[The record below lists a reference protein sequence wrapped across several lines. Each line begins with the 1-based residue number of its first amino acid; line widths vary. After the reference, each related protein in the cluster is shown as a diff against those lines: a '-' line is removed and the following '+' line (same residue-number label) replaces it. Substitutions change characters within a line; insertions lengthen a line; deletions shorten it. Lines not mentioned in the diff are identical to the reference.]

1 MCGAR
6 RLKDCDMELTKINA
20 TGATTENG
28 SSVTLAPAYLSEGSE
43 AGNASPARTR
53 HAELCELLENYSGQ
67 YYLLDAPTISDAEY
81 DTLYNEL
88 LEIEKEFPE
97 LRTKNSP
104 SQKVGAKVS
113 KKFSKITHSNQML
126 SLENAF
132 NEDDIS
138 AFLERIRNLSDLDHV
153 DLVLEPKLDGLSAS
167 LKYKNGMLIYGATR
181 GDGTVG
187 EDVTANILTID
198 SIPRKIKTDF
208 DEIEIRGE
216 VIMKKVDFQKLN
228 ESRELSE
235 EKLFAN
241 PRNAAAGSLRQLD
254 AGITRS
260 RKLTFFAYAIITKDS
275 VFKTQMEALKTLGE
289 YGFTVSDKIALCR
302 NQQEAFLFYSEMERQ
317 RAELEY
323 DIDGVVY
330 KVNDL
335 QLQQK
340 LGAASK
346 FPRHS
351 IAYKFPAEKA
361 ETTILDII
369 VQVGRTGN
377 ITPVAELVPVTVG
390 GVVVSRATLHNKDEI
405 EKKDIRVGD
414 RVVLQRAGDV
424 IPQILHPIPE
434 KRHENSTP
442 FVFPSVCP
450 CCRSTLARGDEEV
463 AIKCVNISCEAQMIE
478 RLIHFVSRQAFNIDG
493 LGDQNI
499 RFFFDSGMI
508 KSPPDI
514 FELEEKNNKSL
525 VRLEN
530 MDGWGKQSVAN
541 LFESINK
548 ARTIRLDK
556 FIYSLGISQVGR
568 SVSKLVANFF
578 KSYENFFATV
588 MLDPQRDVESN
599 ASPSSE
605 TYATSD
611 CNAEAASAR
620 VNACGATTNIDGL
633 LTVDGIGN
641 SILDDIKNFFA
652 NKNNLE
658 VVKRLADMI
667 TIVDME
673 ASEDSPLANKTI
685 VFTGTFEKMSRDE
698 AKELAEKYGAK
709 AASSVS
715 SKTFFVVAG
724 ENAGK
729 KLDQAKELGI
739 KVLSEQDFLEL
750 CSQ

>member
-1 MCGAR
+1 
-6 RLKDCDMELTKINA
+6 MELTKINA